1 MGVRRASRVPLPLPR
16 VAGSARQRSPV
27 SDRESIRIST
37 LLAAARRG
45 DPAASSELVT
55 LLYGELK
62 AIAAALLRREASG
75 PITLQATALVNE
87 AFVRLFQGEMAPGGT
102 PRDFND
108 RAHFFRA
115 AARAMRNILIDRAR
129 SARVGRRAEA
139 AVESIVIA
147 PDTSTLSGE
156 DDLIAL
162 DRALAALERRDE
174 RQHDVVMLRYF
185 AGLTIDQ
192 TAEALG
198 VSPATVKN
206 EWAYARAW
214 LLREMERAGAEP
226 PGDE

>member
-1 MGVRRASRVPLPLPR
+1 L
-16 VAGSARQRSPV
+16 
-27 SDRESIRIST
+27 SDADTIRIST
-37 LLAAARRG
+37 LLAAARQG

-55 LLYGELK
+55 LLYSELK
-62 AIAAALLRREASG
+62 TIAAALLRRESTA
-75 PITLQATALVNE
+75 PLTLQATALVNE
-87 AFVRLFQGEMAPGGT
+87 AFVRLFQGQAGG
-102 PRDFND
+102 PERDFND

-129 SARVGRRAEA
+129 SARVGRRTDA

-147 PDTSTLSGE
+147 PDTATMTGDE
-156 DDLIAL
+156 DLLAL
-162 DRALAALERRDE
+162 DGALASLERRDS

-206 EWAYARAW
+206 EWTYARAW
-214 LLREMERAGAEP
+214 LLREMERGGSGTGAAEP
-226 PGDE
+226 GTQG